1 MMTTIK
7 RLTFQ
12 ESAKTHVH
20 VPSQKTKQK
29 YKKYKH
35 ETEWVSKERLL

>member
-12 ESAKTHVH
+12 ESGKTHVH

-29 YKKYKH
+29 YRKYKQ
-35 ETEWVSKERLL
+35 TEWVSKERLL